1 MAMESVSPVHFAQN
15 HIMRCLEFT
24 CHEFMC
30 NVSDIQSCIVSS
42 RIPRNSSLLPSCEI
56 DPSLGLLGINNVI
69 PAMRCSFSR
78 DLRSDC
84 CVRARRFARRFVSSE
99 GSVVVFVV
107 DEVGRLWVAERVA
120 S

>member
-1 MAMESVSPVHFAQN
+1 MG
-15 HIMRCLEFT
+15 
-24 CHEFMC
+24 
-30 NVSDIQSCIVSS
+30 NVSDIPSCIVSS

-56 DPSLGLLGINNVI
+56 DPSFGLFGINNVI

-99 GSVVVFVV
+99 GCVVFVV